1 MTDLNDNQFE
11 DFEEENPAS
20 PEDSGR
26 PAGNRNF
33 IIAIGVLG
41 GISLLIL
48 IILIL
53 LGLFILPAQSKA
65 RKEQALLVNTQ
76 NTATSQAATQI
87 AAQKAL
93 ATATP
98 TATPTATAIPSA
110 TPVVAIAT
118 ATATP
123 QGTGTAGPPAI
134 AQDLSARTQTVAA
147 LLTQAAGGNGTA
159 TATPRTTALP
169 TTGFADEVGLP
180 VLLGLALLLIVVIF
194 VVRRVRLSSSS

>member
-1 MTDLNDNQFE
+1 MMSDLNDNQFE
-11 DFEEENPAS
+11 DFEEESPTP
-20 PEDSGR
+20 PEDSGK
-26 PAGNRNF
+26 PSGNRNF

-48 IILIL
+48 IVLIIV
-53 LGLFILPAQSKA
+53 GLVILPAQSKA
-65 RKEQALLVNTQ
+65 RKEQAALVNAQ

-87 AAQKAL
+87 AFAKAQ
-93 ATATP
+93 ATKTP
-98 TATPTATAIPSA
+98 TATNLPSA

-118 ATATP
+118 ATPETIITVGTP
-123 QGTGTAGPPAI
+123 VV

-159 TATPRTTALP
+159 TPTAKATALP

-180 VLLGLALLLIVVIF
+180 VLFGLALLLVVVIF
-194 VVRRVRLSSSS
+194 VVRRLRLSSSS

>member
-11 DFEEENPAS
+11 DFEEEPT
-20 PEDSGR
+20 PPGEPR

-48 IILIL
+48 IVLIIV
-53 LGLFILPAQSKA
+53 GLVILPAQSKA
-65 RKEQALLVNTQ
+65 RKEQAALVNAQ
-76 NTATSQAATQI
+76 NTATSQAATHI
-87 AAQKAL
+87 AAVKAM
-93 ATATP
+93 ATAT
-98 TATPTATAIPSA
+98 ATATAIPSA

-118 ATATP
+118 ATVAP
-123 QGTGTAGPPAI
+123 QVTGTPGTPVV

-147 LLTQAAGGNGTA
+147 LLTQAAGGNGTT
-159 TATPRTTALP
+159 TATPKTTALP

-180 VLLGLALLLIVVIF
+180 VLLGLALLLVVVIF
-194 VVRRVRLSSSS
+194 VVRRLRLSSSS

>member
-11 DFEEENPAS
+11 DFEEEPT
-20 PEDSGR
+20 PPGEPR

-48 IILIL
+48 IVLIIV
-53 LGLFILPAQSKA
+53 GLVILPAQSKA
-65 RKEQALLVNTQ
+65 RKEQAALVNAQ

-87 AAQKAL
+87 AVVKAM

-98 TATPTATAIPSA
+98 TASTIPSA
-110 TPVVAIAT
+110 TPVIAIAT
-118 ATATP
+118 ATTT
-123 QGTGTAGPPAI
+123 QVTGTPGTPVV

-159 TATPRTTALP
+159 TATPKTTALP

-180 VLLGLALLLIVVIF
+180 VLLGLALLLVVVIF
-194 VVRRVRLSSSS
+194 VARRLRLSSSS

>member
-1 MTDLNDNQFE
+1 MMSDLNDNNFE
-11 DFEEENPAS
+11 DFEEEKPTP
-20 PEDSGR
+20 PEDSGK
-26 PAGNRNF
+26 PGGNRNF

-48 IILIL
+48 IVLIIV
-53 LGLFILPAQSKA
+53 GLVIVPAQRKA
-65 RKEQALLVNTQ
+65 SKEQAALINAH

-87 AAQKAL
+87 AAVKAM

-98 TATPTATAIPSA
+98 TNTAIPSA

-118 ATATP
+118 MTP
-123 QGTGTAGPPAI
+123 TWTPGTPVV

-159 TATPRTTALP
+159 TATPYATALP

-180 VLLGLALLLIVVIF
+180 VMLGLALLLVVVIF
-194 VVRRVRLSSSS
+194 VVRRLRFSSSS

>member
-11 DFEEENPAS
+11 DFEEEPT
-20 PEDSGR
+20 PPGEPR

-48 IILIL
+48 IVLIIV
-53 LGLFILPAQSKA
+53 GLVILPAQSKA
-65 RKEQALLVNTQ
+65 RKEQAALVNAQ

-87 AAQKAL
+87 AAVKAM

-98 TATPTATAIPSA
+98 TSTATAIPSA
-110 TPVVAIAT
+110 TPVIAIAT
-118 ATATP
+118 ATAIP
-123 QGTGTAGPPAI
+123 QVTGTPGTPVV

-159 TATPRTTALP
+159 TATPKTTALP

-180 VLLGLALLLIVVIF
+180 VLLGLALLLVVVIF
-194 VVRRVRLSSSS
+194 VARRLRFSSSS

>member
-1 MTDLNDNQFE
+1 MTNLNDNQFE
-11 DFEEENPAS
+11 DFEEENPTS
-20 PEDSGR
+20 PEDSGKA
-26 PAGNRNF
+26 AGNRNF

-48 IILIL
+48 IILII
-53 LGLFILPAQSKA
+53 LGLVILPAQSSA
-65 RKEQALLVNTQ
+65 RKTQAAQVNDH
-76 NTATSQAATQI
+76 NTAIAQAATQT

-93 ATATP
+93 A

-123 QGTGTAGPPAI
+123 QVTGTAGTPVV

-159 TATPRTTALP
+159 TATPKTTALP

-180 VLLGLALLLIVVIF
+180 VMLGLALLLVVVIF
-194 VVRRVRLSSSS
+194 VVRRLRLSSSS

>member
-11 DFEEENPAS
+11 DFEEENPTH
-20 PEDSGR
+20 PESSGK

-48 IILIL
+48 IVLIIV
-53 LGLFILPAQSKA
+53 GLVILPAQSKA
-65 RKEQALLVNTQ
+65 RKEQAALVNAQ

-87 AAQKAL
+87 AAVKAM
-93 ATATP
+93 A

-110 TPVVAIAT
+110 TPVVAIAM

-123 QGTGTAGPPAI
+123 QVTGTAGTPVV

-147 LLTQAAGGNGTA
+147 LLTQAAGGNGTT
-159 TATPRTTALP
+159 TATPKTTALP

-180 VLLGLALLLIVVIF
+180 VLLGLALLLVVVIF
-194 VVRRVRLSSSS
+194 VARRLRLSSSS

>member
-11 DFEEENPAS
+11 DFEEEPT
-20 PEDSGR
+20 PLGEPQ

-53 LGLFILPAQSKA
+53 LGMVILPAQSKA
-65 RKEQALLVNTQ
+65 RKEQAALVNAQ

-87 AAQKAL
+87 AAVKAM
-93 ATATP
+93 A

-118 ATATP
+118 ATVIP
-123 QGTGTAGPPAI
+123 QVTGTAEMPVV

-147 LLTQAAGGNGTA
+147 LLTQAAGGNGTI
-159 TATPRTTALP
+159 TATPKTTALP

-180 VLLGLALLLIVVIF
+180 VMLGLALLLVVVIF
-194 VVRRVRLSSSS
+194 VVRRLRLSSSS

>member
-1 MTDLNDNQFE
+1 MTNLNDNQFE

-20 PEDSGR
+20 PEDTGR

-48 IILIL
+48 IVLIIV
-53 LGLFILPAQSKA
+53 GLVVLPAQSKA
-65 RKEQALLVNTQ
+65 RKEQALLVNTR

-98 TATPTATAIPSA
+98 TLTATAIPSA

-118 ATATP
+118 ATATQP
-123 QGTGTAGPPAI
+123 VSGTAETPLA

-159 TATPRTTALP
+159 TATPKTTALP

-180 VLLGLALLLIVVIF
+180 VLLGLALLLVVVIF
-194 VVRRVRLSSSS
+194 VVRRLRFSSSS

>member
-1 MTDLNDNQFE
+1 MMSDLNDNQFE
-11 DFEEENPAS
+11 DFEEEKPTP
-20 PEDSGR
+20 PEDSGK
-26 PAGNRNF
+26 PGGNRNF

-48 IILIL
+48 IVLIIV
-53 LGLFILPAQSKA
+53 GLVILPAQSKA
-65 RKEQALLVNTQ
+65 RKEQAALVNAQ

-87 AAQKAL
+87 AAVKAM
-93 ATATP
+93 ATRTP
-98 TATPTATAIPSA
+98 TDTAIPSA

-118 ATATP
+118 ATLQQVTLTP
-123 QGTGTAGPPAI
+123 GTPVV

-159 TATPRTTALP
+159 TPTPKTTALP

-180 VLLGLALLLIVVIF
+180 VLLGFALLLVVVIF
-194 VVRRVRLSSSS
+194 VVRRLRLSSSS

>member
-1 MTDLNDNQFE
+1 MMSDLNDNNFE
-11 DFEEENPAS
+11 DFEEEKPTP
-20 PEDSGR
+20 PEDSGK
-26 PAGNRNF
+26 PGGNRNF

-48 IILIL
+48 IVLVIV
-53 LGLFILPAQSKA
+53 GLVILPAQSKA
-65 RKEQALLVNTQ
+65 RKEQAALVNAQ

-87 AAQKAL
+87 AAVKARATAT

-98 TATPTATAIPSA
+98 IPSA

-118 ATATP
+118 ATPTV
-123 QGTGTAGPPAI
+123 TTTAGTPVV

-159 TATPRTTALP
+159 TVTPQATALP

-180 VLLGLALLLIVVIF
+180 VLLGFALLLVVVIF
-194 VVRRVRLSSSS
+194 VVRRLRLSSSS